1 MLGNTLNTA
10 AGPSCYVFT
19 VLQRTL
25 HTFSRVSSSA
35 GISAVKPDSQYNVI
49 FLFPEIKTI
58 LSCYSNGFIQSPYTN
73 PANPS
78 QSTKRCQSLCAS
90 VGSAYKMNPECT
102 VSLCMCVCVQT
113 ACFYPYIHSF
123 CVCLCDSSCYPH
135 VCHQFPFFCLCLY
148 TLARA

>member
-102 VSLCMCVCVQT
+102 VSLCMCVCADRLFPSIYT
-113 ACFYPYIHSF
+113 
-123 CVCLCDSSCYPH
+123 
-135 VCHQFPFFCLCLY
+135 QFLCLSV
-148 TLARA
+148 